1 VAKSAEEIQKAR
13 EAWRATL
20 ADIVEKDGFF
30 KEISA
35 RHKAIYIPQTGEAGK
50 TLVVVFDNLDDVRQD
65 NERLPW
71 AVDFISSQG
80 WSALGF
86 MAHGPTWYRDEN
98 VYDFFDGLRDDGFFD
113 GFDRVVFYGTSM
125 GGYAAATFSA
135 ASPGTTVVAI
145 NPQAT
150 LDREV
155 ANWEKRY
162 RPAWKY
168 DYTSR
173 YGYAPDMV
181 KSAERMWLFFDSQG
195 VADSMHAS
203 LFQGDNI
210 TKVRCPFMG
219 HGMLSVWREIGVLK
233 AVVSGCINATI
244 TKPEIHA
251 RVAQYT
257 QVSKDGHDPSCQ
269 NQPSQAGC
277 ALLRCSDGSAR
288 CPALCQRGQG
298 GAQDT
303 GLAGQ
308 RILIMDGSG
317 APCCGPQRHGTGA
330 APVLQAHSA
339 GPDLRADIETDGKNT
354 VLSWANERVIFKNT
368 ISAIIEAAILTP

>member
-13 EAWRATL
+13 EAWRANL
-20 ADIVEKDGFF
+20 DNMVEKDGFF

-65 NERLPW
+65 SERLPW

-135 ASPGTTVVAI
+135 ASPGATVVAI

-233 AVVSGCINATI
+233 AVVSGCINGTI

-251 RVAQYT
+251 LMCGRHNTPKYQKKVMTHLVKTNRHRLVVRYCDAVT
-257 QVSKDGHDPSCQ
+257 
-269 NQPSQAGC
+269 
-277 ALLRCSDGSAR
+277 AR
-288 CPALCQRGQG
+288 R
-298 GAQDT
+298 
-303 GLAGQ
+303 
-308 RILIMDGSG
+308 G
-317 APCCGPQRHGTGA
+317 APHFANA
-330 APVLQAHSA
+330 AKAARKTL
-339 GPDLRADIETDGKNT
+339 GWPDKGSTT
-354 VLSWANERVIFKNT
+354 
-368 ISAIIEAAILTP
+368 